1 MIREIYHIFLMELS
15 MGFWQW
21 LSAISQSAGGPAQ
34 PFTAHWQY
42 VVTAL
47 AAPAILGALAAGLII
62 LTEKLFGIRLSGG
75 SI

>member
-1 MIREIYHIFLMELS
+1 

-21 LSAISQSAGGPAQ
+21 LEAISQSTGGPGQ
-34 PFTAHWQY
+34 LFTAHWQY

-47 AAPAILGALAAGLII
+47 VAPAFLGAVAAGLII
-62 LTEKLFGIRLSGG
+62 LAEKVFGIRLSGG

>member
-1 MIREIYHIFLMELS
+1 

-21 LSAISQSAGGPAQ
+21 LAAISQSAGGSGQ
-34 PFTAHWQY
+34 PFIAHWQY

-47 AAPAILGALAAGLII
+47 VAPALIGLLGAGIII
-62 LTEKLFGIRLSGG
+62 LVEKIFGIRLSGG

>member
-1 MIREIYHIFLMELS
+1 VKYITFPFLEIS

-21 LSAISQSAGGPAQ
+21 LTAISQSAGGPGQ

-42 VVTAL
+42 VAMAL
-47 AAPAILGALAAGLII
+47 VAPAFLGAVAAGLII
-62 LTEKLFGIRLSGG
+62 LAEKVFGIKLSGG